1 MIKEIILRTSLGE
14 VEEDDEEYKPTEKE
28 MKEELTQVLF
38 EICED
43 WVLRGQE
50 PEFEFK

>member
-1 MIKEIILRTSLGE
+1 MKIRLEFEFKEIG
-14 VEEDDEEYKPTEKE
+14 VELEKEPTEKE
-28 MKEELTQVLF
+28 MKEALTQSFF

-50 PEFEFK
+50 PDLEFIN